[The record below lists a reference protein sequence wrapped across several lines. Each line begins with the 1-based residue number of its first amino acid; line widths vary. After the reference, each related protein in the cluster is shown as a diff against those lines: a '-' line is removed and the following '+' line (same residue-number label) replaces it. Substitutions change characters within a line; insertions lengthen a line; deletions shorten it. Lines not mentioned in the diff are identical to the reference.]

1 MLYIGRSVWENND
14 TSFPHAAPVQVHV
27 ATVGIVPG
35 DLRFP

>member
-1 MLYIGRSVWENND
+1 MLYIGHPLWEND
-14 TSFPHAAPVQVHV
+14 GTPVPHAAPVQVHV